1 MTAADDL
8 RALSAAATPG
18 PWEDAGVEILGPG
31 HVQHRRGV
39 AYTWGPREYE
49 DADLIVWCRNHADA
63 LANLIDA
70 ARGLL
75 DEQREGV
82 GQQACEYV
90 TPCPKYHLDDT
101 DRWCGWCRLIPAL
114 AALEADR

>member
-70 ARGLL
+70 ASALAEPAGWWRGVEQRQEHQLL
-75 DEQREGV
+75 DRRAV
-82 GQQACEYV
+82 V
-90 TPCPKYHLDDT
+90 RD
-101 DRWCGWCRLIPAL
+101 AL
-114 AALEADR
+114 AALEADQ

>member
-1 MTAADDL
+1 MSAADDL

-70 ARGLL
+70 AQ
-75 DEQREGV
+75 DV
-82 GQQACEYV
+82 DANVDPAV
-90 TPCPKYHLDDT
+90 TGNALRD
-101 DRWCGWCRLIPAL
+101 AL
-114 AALEADR
+114 AALEADQ